1 MIQTIIQN
9 INFILNSIDNLLKL
23 KKENKSDLL
32 IVHILYSLNGYLIER
47 LNINTSKKKGI
58 HYQLILHN
66 AKPYI
71 HILCYI
77 WDQLCKSKSL

>member
-47 LNINTSKKKGI
+47 LNINTSNKKKK
-58 HYQLILHN
+58 N
-66 AKPYI
+66 
-71 HILCYI
+71 
-77 WDQLCKSKSL
+77 SLSINSP

>member
-47 LNINTSKKKGI
+47 LNINTSNKKKKK
-58 HYQLILHN
+58 LIIN
-66 AKPYI
+66 
-71 HILCYI
+71 
-77 WDQLCKSKSL
+77 